1 MRARIQR
8 WGTSLALRIPRLFAQ
23 EVHVRKGSAVELSL
37 KEGKIVMAPLTKT
50 KQSLKKLLSKVTR
63 QNIHHETDFGKALG
77 QEVW

>member
-8 WGTSLALRIPRLFAQ
+8 WGNSLALRIPRLFAQ

-37 KEGKIVMAPLTKT
+37 REGKIVMVPLIKT
-50 KQSLKKLLSKVTR
+50 KQSLQKLLSKVTK
-63 QNIHHETDFGKALG
+63 QNIHHEADFGKTVG